1 VPIGSAI
8 IDAIAARLADH
19 AGLELPAW
27 LVEARASSRIAVLGI
42 APADYVTL
50 IASSRGTAELERLIE
65 AVRVGESRLFRHRGQ
80 IAALVDDV
88 VPRLRAAGKR
98 AIKIWSAGC
107 STGEEPY
114 TLAAVLAGALPGWT
128 ISIIATDVSQEALTI
143 AKRRAYPL
151 AAYADVP
158 EDWRDAFEVE
168 GDVVRVRP
176 EIAAL
181 VTFERANLVDR
192 NAHRGFDLVWCRNVL
207 IYFTST
213 ARRQVV
219 DRLVGATSP
228 GGYLFVG
235 YSESLR
241 DVPQLQAVRA
251 GDAVY
256 YVRGSQVAARPSPLP
271 AAHEG
276 TTGHAAAS
284 SAAAIAPVHRFDAR
298 EVTPPPTLI
307 PQQPPD
313 DDVLVLPLRP
323 NARELASVLSARLAV
338 VGLRRLVI
346 DLDPAELLEDELA
359 PVLARA
365 RAAARAAYV
374 ELVLRASR
382 AGTRR
387 WLARHELDTDEVLP

>member
-1 VPIGSAI
+1 VPIGSDIVA
-8 IDAIAARLADH
+8 AIAEQLAAH

-27 LVEARASSRIAVLGI
+27 LVEARATSRIAALDLT
-42 APADYVTL
+42 PADYVAL
-50 IASSRGTAELERLIE
+50 IASSRGAGELEQLIE

-80 IAALVDDV
+80 IAALVDEV
-88 VPRLRAAGKR
+88 IPRLRAAGKT
-98 AIKIWSAGC
+98 ALKIWSAGC

-114 TLAAVLAGALPGWT
+114 TLAAVLARAMPACAV
-128 ISIIATDVSQEALTI
+128 SIVATDVSHEALAI
-143 AKRRAYPL
+143 ARRAAYPA

-158 EDWRDAFEVE
+158 EEWQDAFELD

-192 NAHRGFDLVWCRNVL
+192 TLQRGFDLVWCRNVL
-207 IYFTST
+207 IYFTPA
-213 ARRQVV
+213 ARRQVI
-219 DRLVGATSP
+219 DRLVAAIAP

-256 YVRGSQVAARPSPLP
+256 YERTTRVTPRALEPMAVPP
-271 AAHEG
+271 APRFE
-276 TTGHAAAS
+276 TT
-284 SAAAIAPVHRFDAR
+284 
-298 EVTPPPTLI
+298 ELTPPPTRI
-307 PQQPPD
+307 PDLPPPD
-313 DDVLVLPLRP
+313 EVLVLEGRP
-323 NARELASVLSARLAV
+323 NARELATLLSARLAV

-346 DLDPAELLEDELA
+346 DLDPAELLDDELA
-359 PVLARA
+359 PVLSRA

-387 WLARHELDTDEVLP
+387 WLARHELDTDEVAP